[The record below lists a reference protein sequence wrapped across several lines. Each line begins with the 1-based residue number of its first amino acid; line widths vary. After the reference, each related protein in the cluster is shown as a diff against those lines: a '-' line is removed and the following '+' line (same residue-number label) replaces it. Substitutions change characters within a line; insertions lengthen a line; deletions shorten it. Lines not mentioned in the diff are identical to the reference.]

1 MTLSNLFSKATL
13 AVASA
18 LFATTAAFAHPALL
32 SSSPADKSQGPAPAK
47 IELKFSETLTTLFS
61 GANLIMTGMPGMPNH
76 GAMKINASVAGA
88 SDGKTMIIT
97 PASPL
102 VAGDYRVEWRAVSS
116 DTHPVKGSFTF
127 QVK

>member
-1 MTLSNLFSKATL
+1 
-13 AVASA
+13 
-18 LFATTAAFAHPALL
+18 
-32 SSSPADKSQGPAPAK
+32 
-47 IELKFSETLTTLFS
+47 
-61 GANLIMTGMPGMPNH
+61 MTGMPGMPNH

>member
-47 IELKFSETLTTLFS
+47 IELKFSETLTTQFS

-76 GAMKINASVAGA
+76 GAMKINAS
-88 SDGKTMIIT
+88 DGKTMVIT

-102 VAGDYRVEWRAVSS
+102 AAGDYRVEWRAVSS

>member
-1 MTLSNLFSKATL
+1 MSLSSLYSKATL
-13 AVASA
+13 AVASV
-18 LFATTAAFAHPALL
+18 LFTTATFAHPALL

-47 IELKFSETLTTLFS
+47 IELIFSETLTTQFS
-61 GANLIMTGMPGMPNH
+61 GASLIMTGMPGMPNH
-76 GAMKINASVAGA
+76 GAMKIKASVSGT

-102 VAGDYRVEWRAVSS
+102 TIGDYRVDWRAVSS
-116 DTHPVKGSFTF
+116 DTHPVKGSLTF

>member
-1 MTLSNLFSKATL
+1 MGLFMTLSNLFSKATL

-47 IELKFSETLTTLFS
+47 IELKFSETLTTQFS

-88 SDGKTMIIT
+88 SDAAGAYRAAAIDGRH
-97 PASPL
+97 PAG
-102 VAGDYRVEWRAVSS
+102 ADR
-116 DTHPVKGSFTF
+116 
-127 QVK
+127 